1 MTAHPRRLLG
11 ALAATAAV
19 VVGVA
24 GGPGGAHR
32 VVADGGLQ
40 NHPADV
46 AVLFWHYVPDTV
58 LVKQGHT
65 FTFGNYDPEYGIP
78 AHSLDEV
85 VTDCTTPPFTG
96 NDPGHPGC
104 SYPRF
109 SSGLV
114 DHGYV
119 HRVDGVERLPVG
131 TYHFTCQVHP
141 FMKGTLI
148 VD

>member
-1 MTAHPRRLLG
+1 MRVHARRLAG
-11 ALAATAAV
+11 TVAAALAL
-19 VVGVA
+19 VVGLVA
-24 GGPGGAHR
+24 SPAAAQPAA
-32 VVADGGLQ
+32 ADGGVQ

-46 AVLFWHYVPDTV
+46 FVMFWHYVPETV
-58 LVKQGHT
+58 HIQQGHS

-85 VTDCTTPPFTG
+85 VPDCTSPPFVG

-104 SYPRF
+104 RQPRF

-119 HRVDGVERLPVG
+119 HRVDGADRLPRG
-131 TYHFTCQVHP
+131 TYAFTCQVHP
-141 FMKGTLI
+141 FMRGTLV